1 MACCSD
7 CGKSFDRVGSG
18 RPRKR
23 CYECA
28 PPKVAPKGD
37 VDLSC
42 SFCNAEFRG
51 RANAKYCSVS
61 CQDDAREHRR
71 GADCAGCSKRIV
83 RSRTSADVQWCL
95 SCRRAGL
102 APSSA
107 RHGTSSRYRKG
118 CRCDECKGVVAK
130 KQRDYAARRK
140 AAGNKINYSS
150 YRSTVPAVCEQ
161 CSISFLSRTDDGVR
175 RFCSLGCANDFQG
188 RNDSPRIAFKI
199 AKSARL
205 AIYEAAGW
213 ACSLCK
219 CPTRPDEDSNH
230 PRYPTLDH
238 VQPRSLGG
246 GDELENLRLACRQC
260 NTLRGNNVDWV
271 PELSEVRDE
280 SSREVA

>member
-1 MACCSD
+1 MDAVCLD
-7 CGKSFDRVGSG
+7 CGKGFARVSRAG
-18 RPRKR
+18 RPRVR
-23 CYECA
+23 CEVCSPPQLRGPRIVKCA
-28 PPKVAPKGD
+28 R
-37 VDLSC
+37 C
-42 SFCNAEFRG
+42 SASFDARG
-51 RANAKYCSVS
+51 SQKYCARS
-61 CQDDAREHRR
+61 CRDKDVWDRQKAANPCPGCGEPMARASTSSADEQRCRKCKFGGREH
-71 GADCAGCSKRIV
+71 
-83 RSRTSADVQWCL
+83 
-95 SCRRAGL
+95 
-102 APSSA
+102 
-107 RHGTSSRYRKG
+107 GTTAMYDKG
-118 CRCDECKGVVAK
+118 KCRCSECKAAVAK
-130 KQRDYAARRK
+130 RQREYAARRK

-161 CSISFLSRTDDGVR
+161 CSISFLSRTDEGVR
-175 RFCSLGCANDFQG
+175 RFCSLDCANDFQG

-238 VQPRSLGG
+238 IQPRSLGG